1 MNECELYHYGVPGMK
16 WGVRR
21 YQNADGSLS
30 AKGKKRI
37 GKEYE
42 KASKKT
48 MRKLSKQ
55 YNSMYVKS
63 YNKAADDMNNGGIEK
78 FNREQRKKYGD
89 NYAQRDGY
97 VNDYQKMFNKR
108 LAKYMD
114 NSLNDF
120 YKSDKNFQKCEKL
133 VAKYN
138 MTDWNEMALK
148 NTTVINDLRRAI
160 ETDRH
165 GD

>member
-1 MNECELYHYGVPGMK
+1 MEYELYHYGVKGQR

-21 YQNADGSLS
+21 YQNPDGSLT

-63 YNKAADDMNNGGIEK
+63 YNKAAYDMNNGGIEK
-78 FNREQRKKYGD
+78 FNSEQRKKYGD
-89 NYAQRDGY
+89 KYAQRDGY
-97 VNDYQKMFNKR
+97 LDDYQKSFNKQ
-108 LAKYMD
+108 LAKHMD
-114 NSLNDF
+114 TSLNDF
-120 YKSDKNFQKCEKL
+120 YKNDKNFQKCEKL
-133 VAKYN
+133 VKKYN
-138 MTDWNEMALK
+138 MTEWNELALK
-148 NTTVINDLRRAI
+148 NTATIDDLRRTI
-160 ETDRH
+160 KSGNH

>member
-1 MNECELYHYGVPGMK
+1 MSEYELYHYGVKGMK

-21 YQNADGSLS
+21 YHNKDGSLTP
-30 AKGKKRI
+30 AGKKRI

-42 KASKKT
+42 KASNKT

-55 YNSMYVKS
+55 YNSMYAKS
-63 YNKAADDMNNGGIEK
+63 YNKAADDMNSGGIEK
-78 FNREQRKKYGD
+78 FNLDQRKKYGD

-97 VNDYQKMFNKR
+97 VEDYQKMFNKR

-114 NSLNDF
+114 NSLHNF

-133 VAKYN
+133 VDKYN
-138 MTDWNEMALK
+138 MTEWNELALK
-148 NTTVINDLRRAI
+148 NTAVINDLRRAI
-160 ETDRH
+160 ETEQH